1 MTFGI
6 PCISLKLLMIKE
18 KKNQEFFRLLALFSW
33 HNFCSIF
40 SGQLTSR
47 RTCNG
52 AMSLCP
58 SQAYAWEF
66 FCAKKERVT
75 EGFNAPGTLFF
86 YSRQEGIGS
95 WNFSS

>member
-18 KKNQEFFRLLALFSW
+18 KKNQEFFRLLALYSW
-33 HNFCSIF
+33 HNFCCIF

-66 FCAKKERVT
+66 FCAKMRETPRAIKLT
-75 EGFNAPGTLFF
+75 ALSFF
-86 YSRQEGIGS
+86 YLDIATSR
-95 WNFSS
+95 